1 MMKMNVLACRLAYS
15 LAMMLPM
22 VSVAAQNNVTDLQ
35 SVFTSADVPRS
46 FSGVAVIAKGN
57 EITFSY
63 TSASQSV
70 SSDLA
75 APAFTLQTPFVT
87 ASLSKQMTAALVMRE
102 VGQGRVDLDAPI
114 SQYLNYL
121 KGKWNAVITIR
132 QLLNHLSGIVA
143 VDKPLKTV
151 PGEVFA
157 YSNTGYNLLG
167 ELVATTSGKD
177 YEMLASDMFEYCG
190 MDNTSPSSN
199 TNNALRYHEKSLG
212 ELVEIT
218 KDLPASTTPSAGI
231 ISTAEDLVAW
241 NQCLHNSDLISAKS
255 HVQMVAKGATRKHRW
270 GELGYGFGLQ
280 LSDKAAIQEWSHSG
294 YVLGYISTL
303 SYYPKS
309 DTSMILLENI
319 SWYPKDMTRVFHYHD
334 KLRSQLLKQLINK

>member
-121 KGKWNAVITIR
+121 KGKWNAVITVR

-157 YSNTGYNLLG
+157 YSNIGYNLLG

>member
-1 MMKMNVLACRLAYS
+1 MKMNVLACRLAYS

-121 KGKWNAVITIR
+121 KGKWNAVITVR

-157 YSNTGYNLLG
+157 YSNIGYNLLG

>member
-15 LAMMLPM
+15 LAMTLPM
-22 VSVAAQNNVTDLQ
+22 GSVAAQNNVTGLQ